1 MKRSHVALMIA
12 AAGAALLLLAVSMMT
27 GRGLLQAAPLV
38 QVTEESDNN
47 DICSEADWISL
58 AVPVR
63 GAIDPITDT
72 DWFSVTTQAG
82 LPYYVSASMDE
93 PNLKVRICLSDEN
106 CVFMSPCSS
115 ASASNVEKS
124 WTATGNRHYVKIEK
138 YDATT
143 DTAKTTSYLL
153 EVVQEY
159 VSPTPPPT
167 PSGPTSEDNY
177 EEHNGFTNNDGFDE
191 AYELPVVTSVSL
203 KDLEG
208 IANFYHS
215 DESKDEDWFKFWSKA
230 GYWYQATT
238 SELSGVDTYLE
249 IRDRNEAVMGSD
261 DDSGGGYA
269 SQAQWEA
276 GYNGYYYIHV
286 TNKVETTGE
295 YNLTV
300 GEVGAPATSTP
311 GPSPTPG
318 PGLNPKSDSCEDN
331 LDFAH
336 ACVIAAN
343 QSQTFNFVPPYGGVD
358 NDYFKIWV
366 KPGLIYDCATSS
378 LDPGV
383 DTNMII
389 YDHNQNGIGGNDDV
403 EPGNPASAFSYYAT
417 YEGWLYLLV
426 GVGDRTPSDIYN
438 SNYTL
443 RCDRRV
449 PGQPTATST
458 PEKAKPTNTPGPT
471 ATPASS
477 DATPT
482 AAPTSAPS
490 EGLTVHPLTTPT
502 PVPATTPAPQFIPI
516 SLLVYYDNNDDRQ
529 PGAGEGIAGVSA
541 QAYEAA
547 TNQLLAQGFT
557 DDQGSLEFTVAAQGP
572 VRVSV
577 PFFGFSQL
585 VTGEGGSIY
594 VRVSSHPLPGEA
606 P

>member
-1 MKRSHVALMIA
+1 MAEGYGPYFFKVFQ
-12 AAGAALLLLAVSMMT
+12 VS
-27 GRGLLQAAPLV
+27 Q
-38 QVTEESDNN
+38 Q
-47 DICSEADWISL
+47 CSGETYHLD
-58 AVPVR
+58 
-63 GAIDPITDT
+63 
-72 DWFSVTTQAG
+72 FSIV
-82 LPYYVSASMDE
+82 E
-93 PNLKVRICLSDEN
+93 PTL
-106 CVFMSPCSS
+106 
-115 ASASNVEKS
+115 
-124 WTATGNRHYVKIEK
+124 T
-138 YDATT
+138 
-143 DTAKTTSYLL
+143 
-153 EVVQEY
+153 
-159 VSPTPPPT
+159 PT
-167 PSGPTSEDNY
+167 PSGPTSEDAY
-177 EEHNGFTNNDGFDE
+177 EPNNNFDE

-203 KDLEG
+203 DSLEG
-208 IANFYHS
+208 LASFYPVG
-215 DESKDEDWFKFWSKA
+215 DENWFKFWTKA

-238 SELSGVDTYLE
+238 SELSGIDTYME
-249 IRDRNEAVMGSD
+249 IRDRNNAVIESD

-276 GYNGYYYIHV
+276 GYNGYYYIRV

-295 YNLTV
+295 YNLTI
-300 GEVGAPATSTP
+300 GEVSAPATSTP

-318 PGLNPKSDSCEDN
+318 PGLNTKADSCEDN
-331 LDFAH
+331 LDFSH

-366 KPGLIYDCATSS
+366 KPGLIYDCTTSN

-383 DTNMII
+383 DTNMIL
-389 YDHNQNGIGGNDDV
+389 YDSNRNGIGGNDDV
-403 EPGNPASAFSYYAT
+403 EPGNLESAFSYYAT

-449 PGQPTATST
+449 PGQPTATPT
-458 PEKAKPTNTPGPT
+458 PKKAKPTNTPGPT
-471 ATPASS
+471 ATPVPS

-482 AAPTSAPS
+482 ATPVTTVTPAPS
-490 EGLTVHPLTTPT
+490 EGLTVRPLTTPT
-502 PVPATTPAPQFIPI
+502 PVPVTTPAPQFIPI
-516 SLLVYYDNNDDRQ
+516 SILVYYDNNDDRQ
-529 PGAGEGIAGVSA
+529 PGAGEGVAGVSA

-585 VTGEGGSIY
+585 VTGDGASIY
-594 VRVSSHPLPGEA
+594 VRVSPQSLPEEA